1 MAKNKGKSTGHA
13 ASRQQQKDA
22 QKAKRAAEREK
33 QQAAAI
39 AQAAKPIETPK
50 LSWPDSRPPTEAR
63 DQYRFLN
70 PYNFVRYLPEPAV
83 APDDPD
89 AQLLGRC
96 APPPH
101 DRYVGLTGRITC
113 TLETV
118 TPLFIS
124 DSHDIKVTKTRLADG
139 REVEHKSYR
148 FFQVEGKDAIPAT
161 SLRGMVRSLFE
172 AVTNS
177 PFSVF
182 DVERRL
188 DYREVDVAQDMKAAI
203 VTKLPD
209 HENDYGEVALCTD
222 ARLPAYHADQAD
234 NMIDPTAWQCGEE
247 AFTVVTKGKAP
258 KVKELVVRQRQAYA
272 SHSDGVSQ
280 GWVKITGPTIDGK
293 KNGNRSGGRRPR

>member
-1 MAKNKGKSTGHA
+1 MPKPKPST
-13 ASRQQQKDA
+13 SKPWKQQQKDKGK
-22 QKAKRAAEREK
+22 QERAAEREK
-33 QQAAAI
+33 QAVQAQQAAA
-39 AQAAKPIETPK
+39 KSRETPK

-70 PYNFVRYLPEPAV
+70 PYNFVRYLPEPAA

-148 FFQVEGKDAIPAT
+148 FFQYAGKDAIPAT
-161 SLRGMVRSLFE
+161 QPAR
-172 AVTNS
+172 
-177 PFSVF
+177 
-182 DVERRL
+182 
-188 DYREVDVAQDMKAAI
+188 
-203 VTKLPD
+203 
-209 HENDYGEVALCTD
+209 ND
-222 ARLPAYHADQAD
+222 P
-234 NMIDPTAWQCGEE
+234 
-247 AFTVVTKGKAP
+247 
-258 KVKELVVRQRQAYA
+258 LVVRGRDQLTVQRFRQRRAT
-272 SHSDGVSQ
+272 GVSH
-280 GWVKITGPTIDGK
+280 
-293 KNGNRSGGRRPR
+293 RSSRSAAFQARHRAFAASGRKTRRHCSV